1 MDRRREPLPT
11 RVQDTPPLPAEYG
24 DALDAGLADLGL
36 ALEPSARSAID
47 AHVRLLL
54 AWTTAINLTAIR
66 EPAAVARGH
75 VIDSLSALS
84 VITGRTPR
92 RLLDI
97 GSGGGFPGLPL
108 AAVLTGIDV
117 TLLEPVR
124 KKARFLSTV
133 ASATGLD
140 DRVTVDARRAEDVA
154 RDQDAR
160 GGLDVVTARAVASTA
175 DVVELAFPLVAPSGA
190 LIAWKRGDLRAE
202 VAAARRAIDALGGGT
217 LDVIDVAVRGLD
229 GHRLVV
235 ATRSADS
242 PVPDTYP
249 RDPAQRRRRPW

>member
-11 RVQDTPPLPAEYG
+11 RVQDTPALPVEYA
-24 DALDAGLADLGL
+24 DALDAGLAELHL
-36 ALEPSARSAID
+36 ALEPAARATID
-47 AHVRLLL
+47 GHVRLIL

-84 VITGRTPR
+84 VIAGRSSR

-108 AAVLTGIDV
+108 AAVLADADV

-133 ASATGLD
+133 ATATGLD
-140 DRVTVDARRAEDVA
+140 GRVIVDARRAEDVA
-154 RDQDAR
+154 RDPGGRR
-160 GGLDVVTARAVASTA
+160 GWDLVTARAVAPTA
-175 DVVELAFPLVAPSGA
+175 DLVELAFPLLAPSGA
-190 LIAWKRGDLRAE
+190 LVAWKRGDIGPEL
-202 VAAARRAIDALGGGT
+202 AAARRAIDALGGGS
-217 LDVIDVAVRGLD
+217 LDVVDVAVRGLD

-235 ATRSADS
+235 AARSEVAV
-242 PVPDTYP
+242 VPAAYP